1 MYIIINMD
9 CVENMSC
16 GLLAVICKL
25 RAATKADLTE
35 SLILSLESETVL
47 LHGLLPPFSLAIVT
61 LL

>member
-1 MYIIINMD
+1 MD
-9 CVENMSC
+9 CVANIC
-16 GLLAVICKL
+16 HAVFLAVICKL

-35 SLILSLESETVL
+35 SLILSLERETVL